1 MLLLALAGVGGGL
14 TGSVAGLASLVT
26 YPVLLALG
34 LPPKIANVTNTVSL
48 LFSTF
53 GSMSASRPE
62 LRGQR
67 TIALRLAPAG
77 ALGGV
82 AGGALL
88 LATPASSF
96 EAVVPFLVALGAIAM
111 LARGRLARTS
121 ADGARAPMRP
131 VALMA
136 VTAVI
141 GIYAGYFG
149 AGAGVLLLALYLHT
163 TSEPLPRAN
172 ALKNLVLGSAN
183 GIAAV
188 SFALFGPVRWSVVA
202 PFGAGLFVGGRLGAA
217 VVRRVNAE
225 RLRIA
230 IAIAGLGLAVKL
242 AFDTYG

>member
-67 TIALRLAPAG
+67 ARAWRLGPAG

-111 LARGRLARTS
+111 LARGRLART
-121 ADGARAPMRP
+121 AGTGAPMRP

-136 VTAVI
+136 VTATI

-163 TSEPLPRAN
+163 TAEPLPRAN

-183 GIAAV
+183 GIAAI

-202 PFGAGLFVGGRLGAA
+202 PFGAGLFLGGRLGPA

-225 RLRIA
+225 RLRVA